1 MNYELAKQLRD
12 SGFPSGKENEDYY
25 EEFRDWIEPS
35 LSELIAACGDKFWRL
50 EKIMDGFWNAEDA
63 HINQTIES
71 GKTPEEA
78 VAKLWLALNKS
89 NGQNNQSNL

>member
-12 SGFPSGKENEDYY
+12 SGFHSGKENEDYY

-35 LSELIAACGDKFWRL
+35 LSELIAACGDRFEMSVRRNPDCWGAVGGMHRD
-50 EKIMDGFWNAEDA
+50 ER
-63 HINQTIES
+63 

-78 VAKLWLALNKS
+78 VARLWLALN
-89 NGQNNQSNL
+89 QTHDENNSR